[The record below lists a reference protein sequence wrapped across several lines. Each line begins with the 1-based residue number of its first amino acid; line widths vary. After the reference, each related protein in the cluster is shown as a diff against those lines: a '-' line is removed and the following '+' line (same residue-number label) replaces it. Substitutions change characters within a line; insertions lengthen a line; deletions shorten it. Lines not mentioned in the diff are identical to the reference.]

1 MIYDVDFEDTIRE
14 FDYTKRAIKGMHRI
28 VNSEE
33 FQEMDSEAIF
43 EYLYQGMELVSFK
56 DYLKRYLYERAGI
69 REKFSEIDDSVYREI
84 INDAFNENAAPHSFN
99 PTTKKWTAI
108 MKGWLSASCV
118 KRQTVFLLGFG
129 LRMQVEDVSDFLVKI
144 IKEEDF
150 NFYDQE
156 EVIYWYCFS
165 NHKGYLQ
172 AKRLLEKYDK
182 ELPAE
187 SFKQY
192 SGKKFEEIWNH
203 EDTEEIKEE
212 KLLQYLSWLKSS
224 GICENNR
231 KRAYRSFESL
241 LENTREIIADIYNRD
256 AEEANKKQKW
266 NAEKITPGDV
276 EKIICSGIPM
286 NENGN
291 LKRMSASLL
300 QKQFQQYRISRQ
312 RIDGILKGKLPVER
326 FDILTL
332 NFFIY
337 SQREEQS
344 AEERCRDFVKNT
356 NAILKGCG
364 MLEIYP
370 VNPYETYILI
380 CLLSECPLA
389 IYSDIWELSYQNETI

>member
-165 NHKGYLQ
+165 NHKGYL
-172 AKRLLEKYDK
+172 
-182 ELPAE
+182 
-187 SFKQY
+187 
-192 SGKKFEEIWNH
+192 
-203 EDTEEIKEE
+203 
-212 KLLQYLSWLKSS
+212 
-224 GICENNR
+224 
-231 KRAYRSFESL
+231 
-241 LENTREIIADIYNRD
+241 
-256 AEEANKKQKW
+256 
-266 NAEKITPGDV
+266 
-276 EKIICSGIPM
+276 
-286 NENGN
+286 
-291 LKRMSASLL
+291 
-300 QKQFQQYRISRQ
+300 
-312 RIDGILKGKLPVER
+312 
-326 FDILTL
+326 
-332 NFFIY
+332 
-337 SQREEQS
+337 
-344 AEERCRDFVKNT
+344 
-356 NAILKGCG
+356 
-364 MLEIYP
+364 
-370 VNPYETYILI
+370 
-380 CLLSECPLA
+380 
-389 IYSDIWELSYQNETI
+389 

>member
-1 MIYDVDFEDTIRE
+1 M
-14 FDYTKRAIKGMHRI
+14 
-28 VNSEE
+28 
-33 FQEMDSEAIF
+33 
-43 EYLYQGMELVSFK
+43 
-56 DYLKRYLYERAGI
+56 
-69 REKFSEIDDSVYREI
+69 
-84 INDAFNENAAPHSFN
+84 ENA
-99 PTTKKWTAI
+99 K
-108 MKGWLSASCV
+108 
-118 KRQTVFLLGFG
+118 
-129 LRMQVEDVSDFLVKI
+129 
-144 IKEEDF
+144 
-150 NFYDQE
+150 
-156 EVIYWYCFS
+156 
-165 NHKGYLQ
+165 
-172 AKRLLEKYDK
+172 
-182 ELPAE
+182 
-187 SFKQY
+187 
-192 SGKKFEEIWNH
+192 
-203 EDTEEIKEE
+203 
-212 KLLQYLSWLKSS
+212 
-224 GICENNR
+224 
-231 KRAYRSFESL
+231 
-241 LENTREIIADIYNRD
+241 EIIADIYNRD

-300 QKQFQQYRISRQ
+300 QKQFQQYRNSRQ

-344 AEERCRDFVKNT
+344 AEERCRGFVKNT
-356 NAILKGCG
+356 NAILRGCG